1 MAMAL
6 LMAKSIFM
14 YILDRYF
21 LRGNYRQ
28 SENGADARA
37 CVCVR
42 AGQNDLEVH
51 YVLIRPFQ
59 GDLGTFSCVTSR
71 LSHLSRSFDEE
82 EKKCGQR

>member
-1 MAMAL
+1 MVQMCV
-6 LMAKSIFM
+6 S
-14 YILDRYF
+14 
-21 LRGNYRQ
+21 G
-28 SENGADARA
+28 
-37 CVCVR
+37 CVCAC

-71 LSHLSRSFDEE
+71 LSRLSRSFDEE